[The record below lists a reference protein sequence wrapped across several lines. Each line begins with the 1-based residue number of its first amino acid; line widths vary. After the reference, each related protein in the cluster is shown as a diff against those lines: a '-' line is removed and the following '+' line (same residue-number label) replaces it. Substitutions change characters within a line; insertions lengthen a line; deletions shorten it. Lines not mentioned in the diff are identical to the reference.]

1 CGIDRR
7 LFQLSPAPS
16 RARCDGDHKNAL
28 FWPKA
33 PVTFWTADLRVTAP
47 TRIVL
52 IMIRAPPWSWQ
63 VPTRRGPTGG
73 AGGLAGG
80 GVFFFFGRGGGG
92 AKKEPAGGGGG
103 VFGGRERARQG
114 GATRESR
121 KAAACA

>member
-73 AGGLAGG
+73 SGGRAGG
-80 GVFFFFGRGGGG
+80 GVFVCSAAAGG
-92 AKKEPAGGGGG
+92 AGKKRPPWGG
-103 VFGGRERARQG
+103 VVSSGCLGRAR
-114 GATRESR
+114 
-121 KAAACA
+121 